1 MKVSEILDKA
11 ADVIEHN
18 GWHRGAFIEA
28 RPGVPPEQ
36 SPCCVFGA
44 VAIADGR
51 DPEFAFANA
60 AIDALA
66 EHLGLAAQVETRKVP
81 EEDHPVAVWNDSQ
94 RSADEVVRALR
105 DAAAAER
112 EAGR

>member
-1 MKVSEILDKA
+1 MKISEILDKA

-18 GWHRGAFIEA
+18 GWCRGAFIEA

-44 VAIADGR
+44 VAIAEGR

-66 EHLGLAAQVETRKVP
+66 EHLGLAAQVEICKVP

-94 RSADEVVRALR
+94 NADEVVRALR